1 MASFPTTLKNFI
13 SKLTGGVTEASHIN
27 DLQDEVS
34 ALETKVGVNNS
45 SVTTS
50 LDYLVKNT
58 ASVNPGHKHTLAG
71 ALTDVAVTSPT
82 NGQALAYNTTTSKWE
97 NTSVAVNDASTTVKG
112 VTKLS
117 VAPVTAS
124 DPIAVGTN
132 DTRLADTSY
141 ANKGIVRLNTDANT
155 SGLTVSSGVV
165 SVNTGTGA
173 NQIVKLEGSGRLP
186 AVDGSNLTNI
196 SSATFSSSGVIS
208 TPATSTTILTQ
219 SFPAVPVGKSAK
231 VEILIRN
238 LGQTLNNTGIWSNI
252 LSVNGTS
259 IWTIGKSIQFSSSF
273 SENGEMLDLTVILKP
288 TSSSLCDIFRKGID
302 NDYFISGGTYT
313 NNRFMPN
320 IGSVNTGTSL
330 AITGS
335 NTLTFAINNTQYIN
349 SSQVISC
356 AITIV

>member
-13 SKLTGGVTEASHIN
+13 SKLTGGVIEASHIN

-58 ASVNPGHKHTLAG
+58 ASVNPGHKHSTASISNFDLE
-71 ALTDVAVTSPT
+71 SPT
-82 NGQALAYNTTTSKWE
+82 NGQVPQYNSTSGKWE
-97 NTSVAVNDASTTVKG
+97 KSTVSVSDASTTVKG

-132 DTRLADTSY
+132 DTRLGDTSY

-173 NQIVKLEGSGRLP
+173 NQIVKLDGTGRLP
-186 AVDGSNLTNI
+186 AVDGSQLTNI
-196 SSATFSSSGVIS
+196 ILLKKYTASNNIKLSSSAEKSVGTVFSPVIVKTFFITSTGTIRVGFENRCSSGFNHDVSINVNGVSVYAQTFSNTSYTTRTTDITLSSAAGS
-208 TPATSTTILTQ
+208 T
-219 SFPAVPVGKSAK
+219 VD
-231 VEILIRN
+231 ILITNATAQSAFVRN
-238 LGQTLNNTGIWSNI
+238 VQVSFDVLNLSDTFTLN
-252 LSVNGTS
+252 
-259 IWTIGKSIQFSSSF
+259 
-273 SENGEMLDLTVILKP
+273 
-288 TSSSLCDIFRKGID
+288 
-302 NDYFISGGTYT
+302 
-313 NNRFMPN
+313 
-320 IGSVNTGTSL
+320 
-330 AITGS
+330 
-335 NTLTFAINNTQYIN
+335 
-349 SSQVISC
+349 
-356 AITIV
+356 